1 MNFSYCWGQGN
12 PIITSLDLGRG
23 GFDLVVLVGG
33 RGCDDWGLSGTGGF
47 KNDAAAFSI
56 SCCINRVNVGSRRSV
71 ESSASESYTQRGRLE
86 RSSSDGVAGGL
97 FWGSSSSEEVQM
109 KGDVS
114 SRGGGWIGIHG
125 LGSYEE
131 FDDESEEML
140 MISGLGFM
148 VAAE

>member
-1 MNFSYCWGQGN
+1 MNVSYSLGQGS

-23 GFDLVVLVGG
+23 RFDFLVLADGHG
-33 RGCDDWGLSGTGGF
+33 RDDWGLSGTVSF
-47 KNDAAAFSI
+47 Y
-56 SCCINRVNVGSRRSV
+56 CCINRLNVGSRRSV
-71 ESSASESYTQRGRLE
+71 ESSASESYTQRGRLD

-114 SRGGGWIGIHG
+114 SRGGGWIGIQG
-125 LGSYEE
+125 LGSTEDS
-131 FDDESEEML
+131 DDESEEML